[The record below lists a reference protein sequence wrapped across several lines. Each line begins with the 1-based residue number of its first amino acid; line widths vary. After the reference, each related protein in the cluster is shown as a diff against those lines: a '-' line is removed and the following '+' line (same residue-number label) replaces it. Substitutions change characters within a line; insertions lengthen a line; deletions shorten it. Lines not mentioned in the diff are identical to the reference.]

1 MMSAHRQQADM
12 SLASLLEG
20 FAGGEVPAVTVSD
33 LSQSA
38 QQVNPGGLFLA
49 TAGSNR
55 HGLDYLEQALA
66 RGAAAVAWEPMPG
79 LSTPALPDRVAG
91 VAVTD
96 LRQRAGFIADRFFGA
111 PSSRMQIAGI
121 TGTNGKTSSAF
132 FVAQAA
138 ECLGADCGFIGT
150 LGSGRPGDLQSSE
163 LTTPD
168 AVSLQRKLASLA
180 ADGVGHLAME
190 VSSHAL
196 VQGRING
203 LRLACAGF
211 TNLSRDHLDYHGD
224 MDAYGDA
231 KRRLF
236 ADHSPACAVINC
248 ADVAGATMLAAL
260 PAKTPRILVNPPTQP
275 KGDVQ
280 FLAAREFDATES
292 GMTFQVEGS
301 FGSARLHSQ
310 LVGEFNVSNLL
321 LALGILVSWDFSFRR
336 AVGALESVRAPA
348 GRMETFR
355 AERGP
360 LVIVD
365 YAHTP
370 AALEQVLTAA
380 RAHAR
385 GQLAVVFGC
394 GGERDQGKRPE
405 MGAIASRLADRVVV
419 TDDNPRNEDPDQ
431 IVAQI
436 AGGLATPATIERD
449 RAAAI
454 ALALADC
461 NDGDVLV
468 VAGKGHE
475 LYQTTA
481 EGRQPFSD
489 REVVSDLLGI
499 HRSLAESGA

>member
-1 MMSAHRQQADM
+1 MMPAPRQQFGTT
-12 SLASLLEG
+12 LANLLEG
-20 FAGGEVPAVTVSD
+20 FAQGAVPASAVSD

-38 QQVNPGGLFLA
+38 QQVRPGGLFLA
-49 TAGSNR
+49 TAGNNR
-55 HGLDYLEQALA
+55 HGLEYLDQALA
-66 RGAAAVAWEPMPG
+66 RGAVAVAWEPAPG
-79 LSTPALPDRVAG
+79 IGAPDLPENVAG
-91 VAVTD
+91 IPVAD
-96 LRQRAGFIADRFFGA
+96 LRQRAGLIADRFFA
-111 PSSRMQIAGI
+111 SPSSKIQVAGI

-138 ECLGADCGFIGT
+138 GLLGADCGFIGT
-150 LGSGRPGDLQSSE
+150 LGSGRPDDLKSGE

-168 AVSLQRKLASLA
+168 AVSLQRTLAA
-180 ADGVGHLAME
+180 MRADGVGHLAME

-203 LRLACAGF
+203 LRLTCAAF

-224 MDAYGDA
+224 MDAYGEA
-231 KRRLF
+231 KKRLF
-236 ADHSPACAVINC
+236 TEHSPRCAVINC
-248 ADVAGATMLAAL
+248 ADPVGATMLAAL
-260 PAKTPRILVNPPTQP
+260 PAKTPRIHVNPEEPPSGGAQY
-275 KGDVQ
+275 
-280 FLAAREFDATES
+280 LSARDFDATET

-301 FGSARLHSQ
+301 FGSARLHSR

-321 LALGILVSWDFSFRR
+321 IALGILVSWEFSFRR
-336 AVGALESVRAPA
+336 AVGALEEVRAPA

-355 AERGP
+355 ARRGP

-380 RAHAR
+380 RAHAHGR
-385 GQLAVVFGC
+385 LAVVFGC
-394 GGERDQGKRPE
+394 GGERDQGKRAA
-405 MGAIASRLADRVVV
+405 MGAIAARLADRVVI
-419 TDDNPRNEDPDQ
+419 TDDNPRNEDPEQ

-436 AGGLATPATIERD
+436 VAGMSKPATIQRD

-454 ALALADC
+454 SLALADC
-461 NDGDVLV
+461 GEGDVLV

-499 HRSLAESGA
+499 NRSLAGSDA